1 MGSPDCGRRRTEHV
15 CGQRGGEGVQWVRGA
30 ERRLVPCEVTYPAR
44 SSTPARMSAAGPRV
58 APCPC
63 PSAGTTRHVAPHR
76 ERTRAV
82 SITLATLP
90 HPGRTLFVSRLVGW
104 ACKLRASGGYMC
116 MDARSGPG
124 DVTSQGTK
132 PPLRAHDPLHT
143 VWCTPPTHVLC
154 WRRPQSG
161 AINHWAARRKASS
174 VHARVPSARP
184 QPERYSNLPAD
195 AESPP
200 IKLSLPAR

>member
-1 MGSPDCGRRRTEHV
+1 MWPPPDRARVWAAWGRGRAVGPGRGEAARALRSDVPGPLINPCTDVRRWTARRTMPMPV
-15 CGQRGGEGVQWVRGA
+15 G
-30 ERRLVPCEVTYPAR
+30 
-44 SSTPARMSAAGPRV
+44 
-58 APCPC
+58 
-63 PSAGTTRHVAPHR
+63 
-76 ERTRAV
+76 ERTRGMSPLAEKGSRARTSV
-82 SITLATLP
+82 LATLP
-90 HPGRTLFVSRLVGW
+90 HPWRALFVSQRVGW
-104 ACKLRASGGYMC
+104 ACRLRASGGHMC

-132 PPLRAHDPLHT
+132 PPLRAPDPLHT

-184 QPERYSNLPAD
+184 QPERYSILPAD
-195 AESPP
+195 ADCPP
-200 IKLSLPAR
+200 IRLSLPAR